1 MILVT
6 TVFDVFFDVFPRKSA
21 KAQNVKK
28 CIWICKIHTILKVGM
43 SKKACSTLTRIDENN
58 DDFLV

>member
-6 TVFDVFFDVFPRKSA
+6 TVFDVIFDVFPRKSA

-43 SKKACSTLTRIDENN
+43 SKKTCSTLTRIDENN
-58 DDFLV
+58 VDFLV